1 MTRNKPGRVIDPKSD
16 TPFPRNSVVL
26 EFALEKTIHRRILMS
41 LDPQQESRILGYLIE
56 ETGLQTGQV
65 VNTVALLREGA
76 TVPFIARYRKERTGE
91 LDEVQIRTLEERLGY
106 FTELEQRKTTVLD
119 SISEQGKLTPELADR
134 IEKSRQK
141 NELEDLYLPYKP
153 KRRTRAMIAR
163 ERGLEPLADL
173 ISAQDLTEGTPEQA
187 AAPFVDPQ
195 KEVADAAAALQG
207 AADILAERLS
217 EDADMRAVVRRLT
230 WEQGMFRSQV
240 APDYAGKVSKFEMY
254 YDYQEPL
261 RDVPSH
267 RMLAMR
273 RGEKE
278 EVLRLSVA
286 APEEELVQRLKN
298 RLLRGESIFRPMLED
313 VAQDAYRRL
322 IAPSIEVELRLEAKK
337 RADEAGIAV
346 FADNLRNLLLLPPAG
361 SCRVLGVDPGLRT
374 GSKLAAIDAT
384 GRFLEDATIYPHT
397 GKSQLGPARQ
407 QLLRLIQAHDIEMVA
422 IGNGTAS
429 REMDLFVRET
439 LGDAGIKLPVVMVN
453 EAGASVYSA
462 SDIAREEF
470 PDLDVTVRGAI
481 SIARRLQ
488 DPLAELVKIDPKSIG
503 VGQYQHDVNQ
513 SALKKALDDTVESCV
528 NFVGVDLNTASW
540 ALLSYV
546 SGIGEALAKAMVRH
560 RESRGVFDTRA
571 DLLDIPRF
579 GAKTFEQA
587 AGFLRIRGGSNPLDN
602 TAVHPEN
609 YPTVETMASDIGL
622 SVTELAAAPDK
633 LTGVRLERYVTET
646 VGLPT
651 LRDIL
656 EELEKPGRDPR
667 RRFETVSFRDDVRE
681 ISDLKEGMIL
691 SGTVTNVAAFGAF
704 VDIGVHQDGLV
715 HISHLAHRFV
725 KDPGEVVRVGDI
737 VKVKVLSVD
746 ATRKR
751 IGLSIKEA
759 QPEPESASRPARK
772 KREKTGKASLKDAS
786 AWERAGFRVRRK

>member
-1 MTRNKPGRVIDPKSD
+1 
-16 TPFPRNSVVL
+16 
-26 EFALEKTIHRRILMS
+26 MS
-41 LDPQQESRILGYLIE
+41 LNAQQDSRVLGYLIE
-56 ETGLQTGQV
+56 ETGLQTSQV
-65 VNTVALLREGA
+65 VNTIELLREGA

-91 LDEVQIRTLEERLGY
+91 LDEVQIRTLEERLAY
-106 FTELEQRKTTVLD
+106 FTELEERKTTVLA
-119 SISEQGKLTPELADR
+119 SIDEQGKLTPELAAR
-134 IEKSRQK
+134 IGTTRQK

-173 ISAQDLTEGTPEQA
+173 VAAQQLTSGTPEQA

-195 KEVADAAAALQG
+195 GEVPDAAAALQG

-230 WEQGMFRSQV
+230 WEQGLFCSKV
-240 APDYAGKVSKFEMY
+240 APDFVDKVSKFEMY
-254 YDYQEPL
+254 YDYQELL
-261 RDVPSH
+261 REIPSH

-278 EVLRLSVA
+278 EVLRLSIV
-286 APEEELVQRLKN
+286 APEEELLQRLKN
-298 RLLRGESIFRPMLED
+298 RLLQGESIFQALIENI
-313 VAQDAYRRL
+313 ATDAYRRL

-337 RADEAGIAV
+337 LADEAAIGV

-361 SCRVLGVDPGLRT
+361 SRRVLGVDPGLRT
-374 GSKLAAIDAT
+374 GSKLAAVDGT
-384 GRFLEDATIYPHT
+384 GRYLEDATIYPHT
-397 GKSQLGPARQ
+397 GKSQVEPARQ
-407 QLLRLIQAHDIEMVA
+407 QLLRLIQTHAIEMVA
-422 IGNGTAS
+422 IGNGTAG

-439 LGDAGIKLPVVMVN
+439 LSQAGINLPVVMVN

-470 PDLDVTVRGAI
+470 PDLDLTVRGAI

-513 SALKKALDDTVESCV
+513 PALKKALDDTVESCV

-546 SGIGEALAKAMVRH
+546 SGIGASLAKAMVRH
-560 RESRGVFDTRA
+560 RESQGAFASRK
-571 DLLDIPRF
+571 DLLQTPRF
-579 GAKTFEQA
+579 GAKTYEQA

-609 YPTVETMASDIGL
+609 YPTVESMAADLDL
-622 SVTELAAAPDK
+622 SVTDLVAAPDK
-633 LTGVRLERYVTET
+633 VAGLRLERYVTET

-651 LRDIL
+651 LRDIV
-656 EELEKPGRDPR
+656 EELKKPGRDPR
-667 RRFETVSFRDDVRE
+667 RQFETVSFRDDIRE

-691 SGTVTNVAAFGAF
+691 PGTVTNVAAFGAF

-715 HISHLAHRFV
+715 HVSHLAHKFV
-725 KDPGEVVRVGDI
+725 KDPGEVVRVGDV
-737 VKVKVLSVD
+737 VKVKVLTVD
-746 ATRKR
+746 TARKR
-751 IGLSIKEA
+751 IGLSMKEA
-759 QPEPESASRPARK
+759 QPEPTAQRPTQRPERK
-772 KREKTGKASLKDAS
+772 PKKEPLKDAS
-786 AWERAGFRVRRK
+786 AWENAGFRVRRK